1 MVAGTSFIIAASS
14 ILALVLGA
22 PVPRNHAEA
31 VRSLVERAVSYTVF
45 SGDGSTAQGWPDQ
58 SAWLPF
64 TECWY
69 VGSVPPNLYILIRL
83 RALNLPTIQKSCGQ
97 FNVPENN
104 ADEIEAIKNGLV
116 SVAGTSQVDSRYLLA
131 VMMQESKGCVR
142 APTTNYGVRN
152 PGLFQDFN
160 GEASC
165 NDGTV
170 INPCPPATITKMI
183 EEGAGVG
190 MEVGLSIGIA
200 ATGVSDVSKYY
211 KAARIYNSGS
221 VDSSGNLGAGIATH
235 CYASDIANRLLGW
248 VDGGSSCSESS
259 IGSMTGSTRY
269 APSDSTSNPVDS
281 TTPTATVIPV
291 ASSTPTPSATVVPSA
306 VPEIAAPV
314 DATPVTPVESN
325 SPSSPFPGAASGC
338 KSWYKVKTGDNC
350 MSTGVD
356 VATLAKLNNGLDSTC
371 SNLWL
376 GYSYCT
382 AV

>member
-1 MVAGTSFIIAASS
+1 
-14 ILALVLGA
+14 
-22 PVPRNHAEA
+22 
-31 VRSLVERAVSYTVF
+31 
-45 SGDGSTAQGWPDQ
+45 
-58 SAWLPF
+58 
-64 TECWY
+64 
-69 VGSVPPNLYILIRL
+69 
-83 RALNLPTIQKSCGQ
+83 
-97 FNVPENN
+97 VPEND

-116 SVAGTSQVDSRYLLA
+116 SVAETSQVDSRFLLA

-165 NDGTV
+165 NDGKVVT
-170 INPCPPATITKMI
+170 PCPPATITKMI

-235 CYASDIANRLLGW
+235 CYASDIANRLHGW
-248 VDGGSSCSESS
+248 VDGGSSCSEST
-259 IGSMTGSTRY
+259 IGSMTGSAPY
-269 APSDSTSNPVDS
+269 APSDSTSNPVD
-281 TTPTATVIPV
+281 
-291 ASSTPTPSATVVPSA
+291 SSTPTPSATVVPSA
-306 VPEIAAPV
+306 VPETAAPV
-314 DATPVTPVESN
+314 DATPVNPVESD
-325 SPSSPFPGAASGC
+325 SPSSPFQGAASGC
-338 KSWYKVKTGDNC
+338 KSWYEVKAGDNC
-350 MSTGVD
+350 SSTGVD
-356 VATLAKLNNGLDSTC
+356 FATLQKLNTGLDSNC

-382 AV
+382 SV